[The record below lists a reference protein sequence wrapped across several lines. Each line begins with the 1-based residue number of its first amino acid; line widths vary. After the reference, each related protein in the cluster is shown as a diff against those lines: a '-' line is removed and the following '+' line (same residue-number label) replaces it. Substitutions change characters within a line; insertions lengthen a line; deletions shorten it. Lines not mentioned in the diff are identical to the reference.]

1 MQYERHNHYSVLL
14 HDRAVTWVMML
25 PMLRCFGFSCFNLFC
40 CYMPLHWGRILRD
53 VHLVLGSFCYVCHM
67 LATKYMHQVLNSLF
81 SSWSLGHSCGWCA
94 QWRTEWCPR
103 MICMWLVTWTQW
115 HINIVFCS
123 HPGEGFGDEI
133 CVWYEG
139 RYFAFC
145 MQTENHGFMKE
156 KANGEGMSK
165 TIFQWMVVVLKE
177 KAHIRFINL
186 HSFSNV
192 NIKLSCNQ
200 IFGLV
205 EFV

>member
-1 MQYERHNHYSVLL
+1 MQYERHTHYSVLL

-25 PMLRCFGFSCFNLFC
+25 PMLRCFGFSCLNLFC

-67 LATKYMHQVLNSLF
+67 L
-81 SSWSLGHSCGWCA
+81 
-94 QWRTEWCPR
+94 
-103 MICMWLVTWTQW
+103 
-115 HINIVFCS
+115 
-123 HPGEGFGDEI
+123 GEGFGDEI